1 MRLWADRRGQ
11 SVWVGFVL
19 LLGILVIAF
28 AGYQAVQVPQQ
39 NADTEF
45 DHSQT
50 VQEDLIELRNTL
62 VNARSDR
69 TLRSTSVKLGTR
81 YTTRLFAINP
91 PPPSGTLETV
101 DPAQNVTI
109 SNAEVIGGPY
119 TGPTDTILET
129 GYDTRWLQYTPSYS
143 EYQSAPTTVYE
154 HSLVYNRFAEATI
167 PIADQHVIDG
177 DRLNIVL
184 VEGTYD
190 RQGTQAVVVDPAVL
204 SGPTRELRIAP
215 EGSGPV
221 VLRLPTQQPGLW
233 KEQLANEPDA
243 TVIANGSDYIDI
255 GLEKQEYTLRMAAV
269 GLEGG
274 ESRSTFD
281 IALQDNV
288 TQPATAVYNISWDR
302 DAMAAQ
308 PGVTRVGERLEI
320 VESTD
325 TVDGVVVVTNQAGEP
340 ITSATVDIGT
350 TDEGV
355 VEVTTSTAQT
365 DTGGTTT
372 AALGV
377 ENTGSTRLYASAGDD
392 TAVLGVDVVGQA
404 YIVESVAATA
414 GGGNAIDVTVDITT
428 DDPNAELLIESLRPD
443 GTVRD
448 STTVGAADGTYTI
461 AGANQADRVRVT
473 LRDGSGTVRDS
484 VTTNYS

>member
-1 MRLWADRRGQ
+1 M
-11 SVWVGFVL
+11 
-19 LLGILVIAF
+19 
-28 AGYQAVQVPQQ
+28 
-39 NADTEF
+39 
-45 DHSQT
+45 
-50 VQEDLIELRNTL
+50 
-62 VNARSDR
+62 
-69 TLRSTSVKLGTR
+69 
-81 YTTRLFAINP
+81 
-91 PPPSGTLETV
+91 
-101 DPAQNVTI
+101 
-109 SNAEVIGGPY
+109 
-119 TGPTDTILET
+119 
-129 GYDTRWLQYTPSYS
+129 
-143 EYQSAPTTVYE
+143 
-154 HSLVYNRFAEATI
+154 
-167 PIADQHVIDG
+167 DG
-177 DRLNIVL
+177 DRPASGDASNTSTDDAFVFPAEDTGEQDPNASLPTSGL
-184 VEGTYD
+184 KQ
-190 RQGTQAVVVDPAVL
+190 RVVDAVSRYYETESDL
-204 SGPTRELRIAP
+204 DLPVPTREAIRDQYFEWSYLDRVTAIEHYWLNRPHAFASIVYDP
-215 EGSGPV
+215 EARAYRY
-221 VLRLPTQQPGLW
+221 LI
-233 KEQLANEPDA
+233 NE
-243 TVIANGSDYIDI
+243 
-255 GLEKQEYTLRMAAV
+255 V
-269 GLEGG
+269 GLDGG

-355 VEVTTSTAQT
+355 IEVTTSTTQT
-365 DTGGTTT
+365 DTSGTAT

-377 ENTGSTRLYASAGDD
+377 EDTGSTRLYASAGDD
-392 TAVLGVDVVGQA
+392 TAVLGVDVIGQN
-404 YIVESVAATA
+404 YIIESVTATA

-484 VTTNYS
+484 VTIDYP